1 MTPPTRSCQLPSTP
15 DVRTLVRLA
24 ITVLVAGLGLA
35 AIGVAVVPQ
44 VVQIVTANHADAA
57 DLPPFNALAQRSV
70 VYDAAGNV
78 IDIFKAENREPFKL
92 AQVPKPVIDAVLAVE
107 DESFYTH
114 KGVNLKSLVRAM
126 LVNVSAGEVTQ
137 GGSTITQQL
146 VKNSLLTSARDA
158 DRKILEASY
167 AVRLEQ
173 QMSKDDIL
181 ERYLNTIYLGNNA
194 YGFQAAAETYFGKNV
209 DQLDVW
215 EGAFLAGLIRNPSG
229 YDPIAHPER
238 ARARFRQAVGRL
250 ADVGEVTRDQA
261 NAMGE
266 QWPLPTKRLS
276 TPQTEVATSYF
287 SEEVR
292 KQLLNDTNILGED
305 QPSRYNKLYRGGLKI
320 YTTLNPTYQA
330 DAEAA
335 VAEQL
340 PDTGGRF
347 QASLAAEDA
356 KTGAVLAM
364 VGGRGFS
371 ESQVNLAVTP
381 RQTGSSAKLFILLAA
396 LQAGV
401 QPNDTIDGTL
411 PCILPNPGSKDPF
424 EVDEGVSR
432 GVDTVATMTALSINC
447 AYSKLGQIV
456 GLNRVVDTAKRLG
469 VKSDIQ
475 PYAAFATG
483 ANEISPLDFATSGA
497 TISDGGVRHDAYYI
511 ERIEGPDGQVIYQ
524 HSDPGTQAVPADV
537 ATRAIDVLKGVIKN
551 GTVESGSK
559 KFLGTRPAA
568 GKTGTY
574 ESNTNATFVGFTTQ
588 LSAAVW
594 LGNPLASGTD
604 QMRGIPEFQKVG
616 VPRVHGGNL
625 PYRIWEAFIAKASEG
640 MPEEDWAKPGKLP
653 RGSQRLY
660 LPGNECLYA
669 GTAFTVPPADPTAT
683 NPDGTPVETQ
693 QSISYTKLK
702 GGTTIPP
709 DNLDPTAPVGAYAT
723 GGATVGSCAAPPKP
737 PAPPKP
743 AATTTKPTTPA
754 APGAATS
761 PPAASTPAPTQPPA
775 TGAPPK
781 G

>member
-1 MTPPTRSCQLPSTP
+1 M
-15 DVRTLVRLA
+15 RTLARLA
-24 ITVLVAGLGLA
+24 ITVLVASIGLA

-57 DLPPFNALAQRSV
+57 DLPQFTALAQRSV

-92 AQVPKPVIDAVLAVE
+92 SQVPKPVIDAVLAVE
-107 DESFYTH
+107 DESFYVH

-126 LVNVSAGEVTQ
+126 LVNVSEGEVTQ

-158 DRKILEASY
+158 DRKILEAAY

-173 QMSKDDIL
+173 QMSKDQIL

-238 ARARFRQAVGRL
+238 ARARFRQAVDRL
-250 ADVGEVTRDQA
+250 VAVGEVTKEQGQ
-261 NAMGE
+261 AMGE

-276 TPQTEVATSYF
+276 TPQTEVATTYF

-292 KQLLNDTNILGED
+292 KQLLNDTNILGDD
-305 QPSRYNKLYRGGLKI
+305 QASRYNKLYRGGLKI
-320 YTTLNPTYQA
+320 YTTLNPQMQA

-335 VAEQL
+335 VAEQM

-347 QASLAAEDA
+347 QASLAAENA

-364 VGGRGFS
+364 VGGRGFG

-411 PCILPNPGSKDPF
+411 PCTLPNPGSNQPF
-424 EVDEGVSR
+424 EIDEGVSR

-447 AYSKLGQIV
+447 AYSKLAQIV
-456 GLNRVVDTAKRLG
+456 GLHRVVDTAKRLG

-497 TISDGGVRHDAYYI
+497 TISNGGVRHDAYYV

-524 HSDPGTQAVPADV
+524 HSDPGTQAVPTDV
-537 ATRAIDVLKGVIKN
+537 ANRAIDVLKGVIKN
-551 GTVESGSK
+551 GTVESSSK
-559 KFLGTRPAA
+559 RFLGTRPAA

-574 ESNTNATFVGFTTQ
+574 EDNTNATFVGFTTQ

-604 QMRGIPEFQKVG
+604 MMRNIPEFQKVG

-625 PYRIWEAFIAKASEG
+625 PYRVWEAFIAKASQG
-640 MPEEDWAKPGKLP
+640 MPEEDWAKPDKLP

-660 LPGNECLYA
+660 LPDNECPYSAAVVAL
-669 GTAFTVPPADPTAT
+669 PPSDPTAT
-683 NPDGTPVETQ
+683 NPDGTPVEAQ
-693 QSISYTKLK
+693 QSVSYSKLK
-702 GGTTIPP
+702 SGTTIAP
-709 DNLDPTAPVGAYAT
+709 DNLDPTAPVGAYAPS
-723 GGATVGSCAAPPKP
+723 GATVASCTAPPKP
-737 PAPPKP
+737 PPTPTPTPTPTPKP
-743 AATTTKPTTPA
+743 AATTT
-754 APGAATS
+754 PGAPTS
-761 PPAASTPAPTQPPA
+761 PPAASPPATQPPA
-775 TGAPPK
+775 KRPPTS

>member
-1 MTPPTRSCQLPSTP
+1 
-15 DVRTLVRLA
+15 VRTLARLA

-44 VVQIVTANHADAA
+44 VVQIVTANHAEAA
-57 DLPPFNALAQRSV
+57 DLPQFTALAQRSV

-107 DESFYTH
+107 DESFYIH

-158 DRKILEASY
+158 DRKILEAAY

-173 QMSKDDIL
+173 QMSKDQIL

-238 ARARFRQAVGRL
+238 ARARFRQAVDRL
-250 ADVGEVTRDQA
+250 VAVGEVPKDQA
-261 NAMGE
+261 QTTGE

-292 KQLLNDTNILGED
+292 KQLLNDTNILGDD

-320 YTTLNPTYQA
+320 YTTLKPQIQA

-335 VAEQL
+335 VAEQM

-364 VGGRGFS
+364 VGGRGFN

-411 PCILPNPGSKDPF
+411 PCTLPNPGSNQPF

-447 AYSKLGQIV
+447 AYSKLAQIV

-497 TISDGGVRHDAYYI
+497 TISNSGVRHDAYYV

-524 HSDPGTQAVPADV
+524 HSDPGTQAVPTDV
-537 ATRAIDVLKGVIKN
+537 ANRAIDVLKGVIKN
-551 GTVESGSK
+551 GTVESSSK

-594 LGNPLASGTD
+594 LGNPVASGTD
-604 QMRGIPEFQKVG
+604 MMRGIPEFQKVG

-625 PYRIWEAFIAKASEG
+625 PYRVWEAFIAKASQG
-640 MPEEDWAKPGKLP
+640 MPEEDWPKPDKP
-653 RGSQRLY
+653 ARASQRLY
-660 LPGNECLYA
+660 LPGNECSYSA
-669 GTAFTVPPADPTAT
+669 AVVAVPPPDPTAT
-683 NPDGTPVETQ
+683 NPDGTPVEGQ
-693 QSISYTKLK
+693 QSVSFSKLK
-702 GGTTIPP
+702 SGTTIAP
-709 DNLDPTAPVGAYAT
+709 DNLDPTAPVGAYAA
-723 GGATVGSCAAPPKP
+723 GGATVASCNAPPKP
-737 PAPPKP
+737 PPPPAPKP
-743 AATTTKPTTPA
+743 GPTTTKPET
-754 APGAATS
+754 PGAPTS
-761 PPAASTPAPTQPPA
+761 PPAATQPPA
-775 TGAPPK
+775 SRPPTS

>member
-1 MTPPTRSCQLPSTP
+1 
-15 DVRTLVRLA
+15 VRTLVRLA
-24 ITVLVAGLGLA
+24 ITVIVAGLGLA

-44 VVQIVTANHADAA
+44 VVQIVTANHAEAA
-57 DLPPFNALAQRSV
+57 DLPQFSQLAQRSI

-92 AQVPKPVIDAVLAVE
+92 AQVPKDVIDSVLAVE

-173 QMSKDDIL
+173 QMSKDEIL

-209 DQLDVW
+209 DQLDLW
-215 EGAFLAGLIRNPSG
+215 EGVFLAGLIRNPSG

-238 ARARFRQAVGRL
+238 ARARFRQAVDRL
-250 ADVGEVTRDQA
+250 VAVGKITKDQS
-261 NAMGE
+261 NVMGE
-266 QWPLPTKRLS
+266 QWPLPAKRLS

-292 KQLLNDTNILGED
+292 KQLLNDTNILGDD
-305 QPSRYNKLYRGGLKI
+305 QQSRYNKLYRGGLKI
-320 YTTLNPTYQA
+320 YTTLDPNMQA
-330 DAEAA
+330 KAEVA

-340 PDTGGRF
+340 PATFNADGTPRF
-347 QASLAAEDA
+347 QASLAAQNA
-356 KTGAVLAM
+356 KTGAVIAM
-364 VGGRGFS
+364 VGGPGFS
-371 ESQVNLAVTP
+371 QSQVNLAVTP
-381 RQTGSSAKLFILLAA
+381 RQTGSSAKFFILLAA

-411 PCILPNPGSKDPF
+411 PCTLPNPGSKEPF
-424 EVDEGVSR
+424 EIDEGVSR
-432 GVDTVATMTALSINC
+432 GVDTVATMTSLSINC

-456 GLNRVVDTAKRLG
+456 GLHRVVDTAKRLG

-475 PYAAFATG
+475 PFAAFATG
-483 ANEISPLDFATSGA
+483 ANEISPLDFTTSGA
-497 TISDGGVRHDAYYI
+497 TVSDGGVRHDAYYV

-524 HSDPGTQAVPADV
+524 HSDPGTQAVPTDV

-551 GTVESGSK
+551 GTVEGGSK

-574 ESNTNATFVGFTTQ
+574 ENNTNATFVGFTTQ

-604 QMRGIPEFQKVG
+604 MMRNIPEFRKVG
-616 VPRVHGGNL
+616 VGNVHGGNL

-640 MPEEDWAKPGKLP
+640 MPEEDWPKPDKLP

-669 GTAFTVPPADPTAT
+669 GTPVLIAPPDPTAT
-683 NPDGTPVETQ
+683 NPDGSPDQGE
-693 QSISYTKLK
+693 QSVSYSKLK
-702 GGTTIPP
+702 GGTTIAP
-709 DNLDPTAPVGAYAT
+709 DNLDPTAPVGAYASA
-723 GGATVGSCAAPPKP
+723 GATVASCNAPPKP
-737 PAPPKP
+737 PAPPPRP
-743 AATTTKPTTPA
+743 AATPTTAAGATATTAAGAPTPTQAPATPPPTKPAKTTP
-754 APGAATS
+754 PTS
-761 PPAASTPAPTQPPA
+761 
-775 TGAPPK
+775 G
-781 G
+781 